1 MIIIEAASWE
11 KESLLHMQTAQ
22 VQARLRMRA
31 VSSEPM
37 LFAHIRCRPRFSS
50 QRTRRVALLEG
61 WVCEL
66 KDCFNGKFE
75 EHFSCDAAHR
85 NV

>member
-50 QRTRRVALLEG
+50 QRTRRGFARGVGVRTERLFQ
-61 WVCEL
+61 WKV
-66 KDCFNGKFE
+66 
-75 EHFSCDAAHR
+75 
-85 NV
+85 